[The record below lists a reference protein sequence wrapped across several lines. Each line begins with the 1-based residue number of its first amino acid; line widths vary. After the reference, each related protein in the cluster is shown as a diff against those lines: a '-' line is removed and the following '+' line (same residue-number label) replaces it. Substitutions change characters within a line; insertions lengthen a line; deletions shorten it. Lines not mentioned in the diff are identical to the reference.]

1 MTHDQHKTRLMKG
14 GLSGNTIL
22 ANDADIVNHL
32 ADKNPAIFIQ
42 KSPVLSTPQN
52 TYTQTI
58 QGFAGNAQGVIIWR
72 MVQGGFEGRDI
83 QALRPLKPLRPLQK
97 KPLKPLQKKPLKP
110 LKPLKKRK
118 QTEKPC
124 GYNATSLKNWQHP
137 ATVSRFI
144 YTPNQGK
151 RVSTYTHIRTPL
163 GVWAIGNDPADQ
175 FGESTPA
182 FIGGLSIS
190 KTGGQHG

>member
-1 MTHDQHKTRLMKG
+1 MTHHQHKTRLVTG
-14 GLSGNTIL
+14 GLSGSNNVKKDT
-22 ANDADIVNHL
+22 DIVNHFIRKINPCVPYANPHKGGNLCFSGVRKQGSFWINL
-32 ADKNPAIFIQ
+32 A
-42 KSPVLSTPQN
+42 
-52 TYTQTI
+52 
-58 QGFAGNAQGVIIWR
+58 GV
-72 MVQGGFEGRDI
+72 FESADI
-83 QALRPLKPLRPLQK
+83 QALRPL

-110 LKPLKKRK
+110 LRPLKKRK

>member
-1 MTHDQHKTRLMKG
+1 MTHSQHKTRLVTG
-14 GLSGNTIL
+14 GLSGSNNVKKDT
-22 ANDADIVNHL
+22 DIVNHFTENTTSFSK
-32 ADKNPAIFIQ
+32 AV
-42 KSPVLSTPQN
+42 SVL
-52 TYTQTI
+52 
-58 QGFAGNAQGVIIWR
+58 GNR
-72 MVQGGFEGRDI
+72 
-83 QALRPLKPLRPLQK
+83 
-97 KPLKPLQKKPLKP
+97 
-110 LKPLKKRK
+110 
-118 QTEKPC
+118 

>member
-1 MTHDQHKTRLMKG
+1 MTHSQHKTRLMTG
-14 GLSGNTIL
+14 GLSGTTIL
-22 ANDADIVNHL
+22 ANDADIINHFTENTTSFSK
-32 ADKNPAIFIQ
+32 AV
-42 KSPVLSTPQN
+42 SVL
-52 TYTQTI
+52 
-58 QGFAGNAQGVIIWR
+58 GNR
-72 MVQGGFEGRDI
+72 
-83 QALRPLKPLRPLQK
+83 
-97 KPLKPLQKKPLKP
+97 
-110 LKPLKKRK
+110 
-118 QTEKPC
+118 

-175 FGESTPA
+175 FGESTPTLN
-182 FIGGLSIS
+182 GGFQFS